1 MKLFYA
7 LSKGGSTAQS
17 LQILGR
23 FEVANVN
30 GSSVVRGLDDAVYVL
45 WEDLVGRASAI
56 AGVAG
61 GRRSAGTEG
70 SVIHL
75 LIIK

>member
-7 LSKGGSTAQS
+7 LSKGESTAQS

-30 GSSVVRGLDDAVYVL
+30 GSSVVRGLDDAV
-45 WEDLVGRASAI
+45 
-56 AGVAG
+56 
-61 GRRSAGTEG
+61 
-70 SVIHL
+70 
-75 LIIK
+75 